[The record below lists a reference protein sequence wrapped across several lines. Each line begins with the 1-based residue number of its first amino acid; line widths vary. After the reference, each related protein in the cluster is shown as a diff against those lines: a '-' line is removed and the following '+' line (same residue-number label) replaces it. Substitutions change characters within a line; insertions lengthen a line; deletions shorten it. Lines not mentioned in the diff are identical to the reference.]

1 MNPFGCLDSRF
12 YNKTIYVCR
21 CSPCG
26 TGTRCMS
33 CTWLVAFCNIKDTNI
48 DDLLP
53 IPYKKP
59 YIEMFED
66 IKSGIINGDFSAE
79 QVAKFLEDAKMEL
92 YKDCKDCYLTP
103 NNISDLQP
111 VAYAVRKGSIKQARK
126 RFF

>member
-1 MNPFGCLDSRF
+1 
-12 YNKTIYVCR
+12 
-21 CSPCG
+21 
-26 TGTRCMS
+26 MS
-33 CTWLVAFCNIKDTNI
+33 CTWLVAFCNIKDTI
-48 DDLLP
+48 VDDLLP
-53 IPYKKP
+53 IPYKRP

-126 RFF
+126 RFFWAAQIQDPEFFYFVVKTRLCLCSVL